1 MSAGETQ
8 VTLRML
14 ELSAVFMLVTFAVFA
29 LYGVFAAA
37 VREHV
42 VSRPAVMA
50 WMRRSF
56 GGAFVAL
63 AGRLALTDR

>member
-1 MSAGETQ
+1 MSAGEAHAS
-8 VTLRML
+8 LRML

-37 VREHV
+37 VRNHV
-42 VSRPAVMA
+42 ISRPPVLA
-50 WMRRSF
+50 WMRRVF

-63 AGRLALTDR
+63 AGRLALADR